1 MFYAKTKHANKL
13 KALFELL
20 FNNLK
25 TTCFTIDKNGM
36 HLNSTTTINLIL
48 EVDLHASQFDEYV
61 FTFEE
66 PLHIGIES
74 YISKLFKTMKNKST
88 VSLSILNA
96 GVLLVKVKS
105 TGKDEFEY
113 TLEVATESVQNV
125 SLCNLHSY
133 TPESRTSIPV
143 SRFSDMCKLIKPI
156 TEFSV
161 TKEKGLLKFTCR
173 TQDIYAESFKFG
185 REDETD
191 KILVHH
197 IHKSDQL
204 FRISKI
210 VSFSKDQNK
219 VIDVYVEKDKPLMIS
234 TMCEI
239 GIIKAY
245 FL

>member
-1 MFYAKTKHANKL
+1 MSNYQKVK
-13 KALFELL
+13 
-20 FNNLK
+20 
-25 TTCFTIDKNGM
+25 
-36 HLNSTTTINLIL
+36 
-48 EVDLHASQFDEYV
+48 
-61 FTFEE
+61 
-66 PLHIGIES
+66 LHISQDQGIES
-74 YISKLFKTMKNKST
+74 YISKSFKTMKNKNT
-88 VSLSILNA
+88 VSLSILNP
-96 GVLLVKVKS
+96 GVLLVEVKS

-113 TLEVATESVQNV
+113 ALEVATESVQNV

-219 VIDVYVEKDKPLMIS
+219 VIDVYVE
-234 TMCEI
+234 
-239 GIIKAY
+239 
-245 FL
+245 

>member
-25 TTCFTIDKNGM
+25 RACFTIDKSGI
-36 HLNSTTTINLIL
+36 HLNSNTTINLML
-48 EVDLHASQFDEYV
+48 EVNLLAEQFDEYV

-74 YISKLFKTMKNKST
+74 YISKSFKTMKNKNT
-88 VSLSILNA
+88 VSLSILNP
-96 GVLLVKVKS
+96 GVLLVEVKS
-105 TGKDEFEY
+105 IGKDEFGY
-113 TLEVATESVQNV
+113 SIEVATEKVQNV
-125 SLCNLHSY
+125 SLCTMHSY
-133 TPESRTSIPV
+133 LPESQTTIPN

-156 TEFSV
+156 SEFSV
-161 TKEKGLLKFTCR
+161 MKEKELLKFTCR
-173 TQDIYAESFKFG
+173 TQDIYTETFKFG
-185 REDETD
+185 EENIND
-191 KILVHH
+191 KTLIHH
-197 IHKSDQL
+197 VHKSEQL

-234 TMCEI
+234 AMCEI